1 MSLSARA
8 ATYQDMELEE
18 VDLRSG
24 PIRVRTGPLWRR
36 QAVELDE
43 TFRIEG
49 RVVFSSDGLQRSL
62 ATSRWQDLVDGL
74 ARGLGIQAPVSAIRL
89 EGDRLQV
96 IGTLPAG
103 AGTDS
108 GVLEELRL
116 EAAAGTVDFVS
127 LDGQRRH
134 RLPMDPAIR
143 IEQALLCEGRL
154 TLIADADVLP

>member
-1 MSLSARA
+1 MLALLARGLELWLRQQCQTIGTLNIQLEGSAGRLLQGQLEGVSLSARA

-36 QAVELDE
+36 QVVELDE

-62 ATSRWQDLVDGL
+62 ASSRWQDLVDGL

-96 IGTLPAG
+96 IGTL
-103 AGTDS
+103 
-108 GVLEELRL
+108 
-116 EAAAGTVDFVS
+116 S
-127 LDGQRRH
+127 LIH
-134 RLPMDPAIR
+134 I
-143 IEQALLCEGRL
+143 
-154 TLIADADVLP
+154 